1 MSTSRTRTAYDALT
15 PRTVTT
21 PRGTFAVLDAPVP
34 SGTTRR
40 GHVLLVPGWTGS
52 KEDYAFVLPLLA
64 QAGWHATAYDQ
75 RGQYETA
82 GKPDDDYSVRGF
94 AADAL
99 ALQEALAPHGRSHLV
114 GHSFGGLVA
123 QHAVLDDASAWR
135 SLTLL
140 CSGPAGFAHPD
151 VAALADDP
159 DATPRRLAAFV
170 AAVPAVGLEAVF
182 ETQNADLDVS
192 PNLRAFLRSRFLAS
206 APESLCAIAQH
217 LVDAPDQVDA
227 LAATDVP
234 VAVGRGVD
242 DDAWPH
248 AIQDRM
254 AERLGTE
261 VEVIAGSGHSPAA
274 DAPEATAA
282 FLLRTWE
289 RLGV

>member
-1 MSTSRTRTAYDALT
+1 MSTSRTRAAYDALT

-21 PRGTFAVLDAPVP
+21 PRGSFAVLDAPVP

-52 KEDYAFVLPLLA
+52 KEDFAFVLPLLA
-64 QAGWHATAYDQ
+64 RAGWHATAYDQ

-140 CSGPAGFAHPD
+140 CSGPAGFSNPD

-159 DATPRRLAAFV
+159 EASPRMLATFI
-170 AAVPAVGLEAVF
+170 AAVPTVGLEEVF
-182 ETQNADLDVS
+182 ERQHADTEVT
-192 PNLRAFLRSRFLAS
+192 PNVRAFLRSRFLAS
-206 APESLCAIAQH
+206 SPESLCAIAQH
-217 LVDAPDQVDA
+217 LIDAPDQVDA

-234 VAVGRGVD
+234 VAVGRGSD

-248 AIQDRM
+248 ASQDRL
-254 AERLGTE
+254 AERLGTV
-261 VEVIAGSGHSPAA
+261 VEVIPGAGHSPAA

-282 FLLRTWE
+282 LLLGAWE